1 MRKHFL
7 KNLKLPTM
15 EFSYS
20 PLETV
25 ITNEEVAK
33 ALPRVLERLNAK
45 RILLMASSN
54 LSESTQQFSELR
66 NSIGNHQVDLF
77 DSIGTHSPRGDVL
90 QALKFARDFE
100 PDLLVSLGGGSIID
114 ATKAVQ
120 LGIDQGITNQ
130 NQMLSYAK
138 MADGSC
144 GPRWGDV
151 KFFTEQSKIRQI
163 AVPTTLS
170 GAEFSNNAGILDS
183 KNSTKEGYWGP
194 TLCPQ
199 AIIYDPFL
207 SVKTPEWLWLST
219 AIRSL
224 DHAIEGFCSANT
236 SPYLDLHFL
245 KAIEL
250 FASSLPMVKSRT
262 ADINARSLNQQA
274 VWLACCG
281 LGKVPHGASHG
292 IGYILGSYCGVPHG
306 YTSCVMLPA
315 VLDWNKEE
323 FEHQQKPIVK
333 ALGETNISAGRAVRS
348 LVESLGL
355 PSTLQQVGI
364 REEQLDE
371 IAVRAIKHPVVQT
384 NPRSLQTEE
393 QVLEIL
399 NLAWE

>member
-1 MRKHFL
+1 
-7 KNLKLPTM
+7 M

-120 LGIDQGITNQ
+120 LGIEQGITNQ

-151 KFFTEQSKIRQI
+151 KFFT
-163 AVPTTLS
+163 
-170 GAEFSNNAGILDS
+170 
-183 KNSTKEGYWGP
+183 
-194 TLCPQ
+194 
-199 AIIYDPFL
+199 DPRL
-207 SVKTPEWLWLST
+207 YT
-219 AIRSL
+219 AYS
-224 DHAIEGFCSANT
+224 
-236 SPYLDLHFL
+236 
-245 KAIEL
+245 
-250 FASSLPMVKSRT
+250 
-262 ADINARSLNQQA
+262 
-274 VWLACCG
+274 
-281 LGKVPHGASHG
+281 
-292 IGYILGSYCGVPHG
+292 
-306 YTSCVMLPA
+306 
-315 VLDWNKEE
+315 
-323 FEHQQKPIVK
+323 
-333 ALGETNISAGRAVRS
+333 
-348 LVESLGL
+348 
-355 PSTLQQVGI
+355 
-364 REEQLDE
+364 
-371 IAVRAIKHPVVQT
+371 
-384 NPRSLQTEE
+384 
-393 QVLEIL
+393 
-399 NLAWE
+399 